1 MQRDTPKHFTP
12 RINSER
18 GSGLTKE
25 VADFILSTEFSDIPV
40 DVVELAKKSILDGFG
55 LALAGS
61 VAESGTIVQKY
72 LLNVAGPGDA
82 VVIGTGIKSSTRFAS
97 FANGVG
103 IHADDFDDTQLA
115 VASDRVYGLLT
126 HPTAPCLPAAFA
138 EAQVRNQSGRDFL
151 AAYLVGLET
160 ECKISEAISPRH
172 YQHGFHST
180 ATCGPFAAAGAAARL
195 RQFDQEM
202 LGRALGI
209 AGSQSGGLR
218 ENFGTMTKP
227 FHAGRAAESGII
239 ACDLAEMG
247 WTATSEILEA
257 PRGFFQAH
265 GGGYDLEAIRG
276 RLGTPWTF
284 ADPGVSIKPHPSG
297 SLTHPGMTLMSSLID
312 RHSIQAKDVV
322 RVEVGTN
329 HNMLN
334 ALIHHQPVNELQA
347 KFSMEFCMAIL
358 LLEGRAHLQQFT
370 DQVVLRSDV
379 QELIKRVDFKEDS
392 EAEAAGYDK
401 MTTLITIHLAN
412 GEKIEGRSDFGK
424 GSPSNPFTYKEV
436 AEKFHGC
443 AEFARWP
450 RAKAER
456 IVSLVAELE
465 AQEDLNELTML
476 LAD

>member
-1 MQRDTPKHFTP
+1 MINKAPKHYTP
-12 RINSER
+12 QLDSES
-18 GSGLTKE
+18 GKGLTRE
-25 VADFILSTEFSDIPV
+25 LTEFILSTSFEDIPPEV
-40 DVVELAKKSILDGFG
+40 TSLAKKSILDGFG

-72 LLNVAGPGDA
+72 LRSASGPGEA
-82 VVIGTGIKSSTRFAS
+82 VVIGTSMQTGKRFAA

-138 EAQVRNQSGRDFL
+138 EAQVHDHSGREFL
-151 AAYLVGLET
+151 AAYLTGVET

-180 ATCGPFAAAGAAARL
+180 ATCGPFAAAGAVARL
-195 RQFDQEM
+195 RTFDHDM
-202 LGRALGI
+202 LERALGI

-227 FHAGRAAESGII
+227 FHAGRAAESGIV

-247 WTATSEILEA
+247 WTATRKILEA

-276 RLGTPWTF
+276 KLGNPWTF
-284 ADPGVSIKPHPSG
+284 ADPGISIKPYPSG
-297 SLTHPGMTLMSSLID
+297 SLTHPAMTLMSELID
-312 RHSIQAKDVV
+312 THSIKADEVE

-334 ALIHHQPVNELQA
+334 ALIHHRPENELQA
-347 KFSMEFCMAIL
+347 KFSMEFCASIL

-370 DQVVLRSDV
+370 DQTVLRPDV
-379 QELIKRVDFKEDS
+379 QEMIKRVDFRVDS

-401 MTTLITIHLAN
+401 MTTLITIHLKN
-412 GEKIEGRSDFGK
+412 GKRIEGRSDFGK
-424 GSPSNPFTYKEV
+424 GSPSNPFSYEEV

-443 AEFARWP
+443 AEFAQWP
-450 RAKAER
+450 REKADK

-465 AQEDLNELTML
+465 SLNDLNDLTAAL
-476 LAD
+476 SG